1 MVVPI
6 MVLLFFKKKSGE
18 IADKPSEKGV
28 FSKDLPI
35 KKEVP
40 YWGEHG
46 TSTDCNTGDYFISSS
61 FIRLTKWS
69 IKWCRYIVRSFLS
82 FMAIYEA

>member
-6 MVLLFFKKKSGE
+6 MVLLFLKKKSGE

-46 TSTDCNTGDYFISSS
+46 TSTYWNTVIYSSYHFHPFLNQREIVKKRLLISCKYR
-61 FIRLTKWS
+61 I
-69 IKWCRYIVRSFLS
+69 CFLDV
-82 FMAIYEA
+82 I

>member
-6 MVLLFFKKKSGE
+6 MVLLFFDEKSGE

-28 FSKDLPI
+28 FFKGFTC

-40 YWGEHG
+40 CWGKHG
-46 TSTDCNTGDYFISSS
+46 TS
-61 FIRLTKWS
+61 
-69 IKWCRYIVRSFLS
+69 
-82 FMAIYEA
+82 